1 MLSHNSQSINVCQ
14 KAARWRRSENSV
26 ARMDRKKEEPTD
38 INYIESEFEYTLNM
52 AWQLANKLYIHGLQI
67 KKVKGKEGK
76 FSSMYL
82 P

>member
-1 MLSHNSQSINVCQ
+1 MFVR
-14 KAARWRRSENSV
+14 KRRVSV
-26 ARMDRKKEEPTD
+26 AQKTQLREWIESKGEPTD

>member
-1 MLSHNSQSINVCQ
+1 
-14 KAARWRRSENSV
+14 
-26 ARMDRKKEEPTD
+26 MDRKKEEPTD

-82 P
+82 T